1 MAFHGDN
8 AIEMWICFNGDNTSV
23 TDSYNVQS
31 LSSNGGGS
39 FTVSIAT
46 DMSNTNYC
54 VLNGHDN
61 RNHSRGFA
69 LFVSDKSVGSVTAVG
84 NSMGNN
90 SGTTSAQ
97 SYLAI
102 VGDKS

>member
-1 MAFHGDN
+1 MAYHGDN
-8 AIEMWICFNGDNTSV
+8 VIEMWINFNGETTSV
-23 TDSYNVQS
+23 RDSYNLQS
-31 LSSNGGGS
+31 LTDNGGGS
-39 FTVSIAT
+39 FTISIGT

-61 RNHSRGFA
+61 RNHSRGHA
-69 LFVSDKSVGSVTAVG
+69 LFVTDRSVGSVSVVG
-84 NSMGNN
+84 NSMYSN
-90 SGTTSAQ
+90 SGSDSAH